1 MAVLSRLRRGKSPFE
16 GGKDHLSHRLT
27 RLGFTRKKTALTL
40 WSLSGIFVFN
50 SMVISSVSYR
60 FEGLMVGVGLVSW
73 MGLFI
78 FFMMQRDE

>member
-1 MAVLSRLRRGKSPFE
+1 
-16 GGKDHLSHRLT
+16 
-27 RLGFTRKKTALTL
+27 
-40 WSLSGIFVFN
+40 
-50 SMVISSVSYR
+50 MVISSVSYR